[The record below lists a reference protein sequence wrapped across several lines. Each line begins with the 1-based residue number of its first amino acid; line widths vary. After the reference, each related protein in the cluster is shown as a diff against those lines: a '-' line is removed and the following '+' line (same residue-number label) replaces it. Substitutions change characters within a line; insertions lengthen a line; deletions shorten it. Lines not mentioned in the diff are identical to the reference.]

1 MPPFFWKSST
11 LEPQPHWKTATRRPY
26 AAPTESRFIRIALTG
41 ITSEWNETSRSRN
54 AKLRTKTKTYGAAD
68 FILSFQSFDA
78 AVSPVTAYSTPD
90 TLPTV
95 SGRISVRSVSRAS
108 LETLSVPEPTSGTE
122 TRTTLPSG

>member
-1 MPPFFWKSST
+1 M
-11 LEPQPHWKTATRRPY
+11 
-26 AAPTESRFIRIALTG
+26 TG

-78 AVSPVTAYSTPD
+78 AASPVTAYSTPE

-95 SGRISVRSVSRAS
+95 AGRMSLRRVSRAS
-108 LETLSVPEPTSGTE
+108 LETLSVPEPTSGTN
-122 TRTTLPSG
+122 TRTTLPSGETSE